1 MAVPQT
7 TTTSAAAGMPTPTSD
22 QDNSNGG
29 NNNSNAETYYTEK
42 AVTLST
48 SYPSPVPSRHEDA
61 SAPGSGT
68 GGGRNNDNDAAA
80 APLAA
85 VVPSR
90 LRALNARI
98 EGLAGFEAR
107 GITRVL
113 PEERRP
119 ASLSDDLQVAI
130 MWFSANISLNN
141 LAAGMLG
148 PLLLELGF
156 LDCAL
161 LAVFGALVGSLT
173 TAYMA
178 IWGPQSGN
186 RTMVVLRFFMGYW
199 PSKIPCLLN
208 IVLMV
213 GYATIDGIIGGQ
225 VLSAVSGG
233 QMTIIVGI
241 VVVSVVCW
249 VVAVFGM
256 ALFHK
261 YERYSWLPQ
270 VLALFVL
277 IGVAG
282 PYFDASSQSK
292 ATGALLAAQRLSFF
306 NICLYVPNSWA
317 AAASDFYVYYPER
330 TSRRKIFLL
339 TLVGL
344 WTAFCLVYLIAI
356 GLGTGVANLPA
367 WSDANAIS
375 SGALI
380 VAGYEPLRGFGRV
393 CSVIVALGVIA
404 NSIPSTYSAALG
416 CQTLG
421 RYGKAV
427 PRWVWSTLLI
437 LVEFVLAVA
446 GREHLFL
453 IFQNFL
459 ALMGYWVMI
468 MIVIVF
474 EEHMLFRRGKFAF
487 DWSRWEDRS
496 YLPVGWAAF
505 AAFLIGWAGAIL
517 GMSQAWYVG
526 PLAQLA
532 STGDV
537 GLWVAVGFTLVTF
550 APLRLIERRLIGR

>member
-1 MAVPQT
+1 MAIRRTSTASPGATVAAELLDDKGAVLSTTPSAEDEEAAVP
-7 TTTSAAAGMPTPTSD
+7 A
-22 QDNSNGG
+22 
-29 NNNSNAETYYTEK
+29 
-42 AVTLST
+42 
-48 SYPSPVPSRHEDA
+48 
-61 SAPGSGT
+61 
-68 GGGRNNDNDAAA
+68 
-80 APLAA
+80 
-85 VVPSR
+85 PSR

-98 EGLAGFEAR
+98 EALAGLEAR

-148 PLLLELGF
+148 PLLLGLGF
-156 LDCAL
+156 VDCAL
-161 LAVFGALVGSLT
+161 LAVAGAFVGSLT
-173 TAYMA
+173 TAYMS

-208 IVLMV
+208 VVLMV

-233 QMTIIVGI
+233 HMSIIVGI

-282 PYFDASSQSK
+282 PHFDASSRSK
-292 ATGALLAAQRLSFF
+292 ASGALLAAQRLSFF
-306 NICLYVPNSWA
+306 NVCLYVPNSWA

-330 TSRRKIFLL
+330 TSRPKIFCL
-339 TLVGL
+339 TLAGL
-344 WTAFCLVYLIAI
+344 WTAFCLVYLLGA
-356 GLGTGVANLPA
+356 GLGTGVAAGVPA
-367 WSDANAIS
+367 WAAANDVS
-375 SGALI
+375 SGALV
-380 VAGYEPLRGFGRV
+380 VAAYEPLAGFGRV
-393 CSVIVALGVIA
+393 CAVVVALGVIA

-421 RYGKAV
+421 GRRAKAV
-427 PRWVWSTLLI
+427 PRWLWSSLLV
-437 LVEFVLAVA
+437 LVELVLAVA

-459 ALMGYWVMI
+459 ALMGYWVMV
-468 MIVIVF
+468 MVVIVL
-474 EEHMLFRRGKFAF
+474 EEHLLFRRAAGF
-487 DWSRWEDRS
+487 DWARWEDRA
-496 YLPVGWAAF
+496 YLPAGWAAA
-505 AAFLIGWAGAIL
+505 AAFLLGCAGAVL

-526 PLAQLA
+526 PLARLSA
-532 STGDV
+532 TADV
-537 GLWVAVGFTLVTF
+537 GLWVGCGFTLLAF
-550 APLRLIERRLIGR
+550 APLRRLELRLIGR

>member
-1 MAVPQT
+1 MTAQGRISASPKGTAELFDDEKGAALSPAPSATDAESAV
-7 TTTSAAAGMPTPTSD
+7 
-22 QDNSNGG
+22 
-29 NNNSNAETYYTEK
+29 
-42 AVTLST
+42 
-48 SYPSPVPSRHEDA
+48 SPP
-61 SAPGSGT
+61 
-68 GGGRNNDNDAAA
+68 GRNGVARPAAT
-80 APLAA
+80 
-85 VVPSR
+85 VPSR
-90 LRALNARI
+90 LGAFNARI

-107 GITRVL
+107 GIARVP

-119 ASLSDDLQVAI
+119 PSLSDDMQVAI

-141 LAAGMLG
+141 LAAAMLG
-148 PLLLELGF
+148 PLVLNLGF

-161 LAVFGALVGSLT
+161 LAVSGALVGSLT
-173 TAYMA
+173 TAYMS

-199 PSKIPCLLN
+199 PSKIPCFLN
-208 IVLMV
+208 VVLMV

-233 QMTIIVGI
+233 RMTIVVGI

-256 ALFHK
+256 ALFHR

-282 PYFDASSQSK
+282 PYFDASSTSK
-292 ATGALLAAQRLSFF
+292 AQGALLAAQRLSFF

-317 AAASDFYVYYPER
+317 AAASDFYVYYPEK
-330 TSRRKIFLL
+330 TSRLKIFCL

-356 GLGTGVANLPA
+356 GLGTGVANMPA
-367 WSDANAIS
+367 WSAANGVS

-380 VAGYEPLRGFGRV
+380 VAGYEPLGGFGRF
-393 CSVIVALGVIA
+393 CSVVVALGVIA

-427 PRWVWSTLLI
+427 PRWVWSSLLV
-437 LVEFVLAVA
+437 LVELVLAVA

-459 ALMGYWVMI
+459 ALMGYWVVI
-468 MIVIVF
+468 MVVIVL
-474 EEHMLFRRGKFAF
+474 EEHLLFRRRRVAEAF
-487 DWSRWEDRS
+487 DWSRCEDRAH
-496 YLPVGWAAF
+496 LPAGWAAL
-505 AAFLIGWAGAIL
+505 AAFLLGWVGAVL

-526 PLAQLA
+526 PLAKLA
-532 STGDV
+532 ATADV
-537 GLWVAVGFTLVTF
+537 GLWIGCGFTLVTF
-550 APLRLIERRLIGR
+550 APLRHLELKLVGR

>member
-1 MAVPQT
+1 MTTDLFDEKGHASADEEVAVP
-7 TTTSAAAGMPTPTSD
+7 AGGRPEDDNAGPTS
-22 QDNSNGG
+22 
-29 NNNSNAETYYTEK
+29 
-42 AVTLST
+42 
-48 SYPSPVPSRHEDA
+48 
-61 SAPGSGT
+61 
-68 GGGRNNDNDAAA
+68 
-80 APLAA
+80 
-85 VVPSR
+85 R
-90 LRALNARI
+90 LGLINARI
-98 EGLAGFEAR
+98 ECLAGFEAR

-113 PEERRP
+113 PAERRP
-119 ASLSDDLQVAI
+119 PSRSDDLQVAI
-130 MWFSANISLNN
+130 LWFSANVSLNN

-148 PLLLELGF
+148 PLLLGLGF

-161 LAVFGALVGSLT
+161 LAVAGAFVGSLT
-173 TAYMA
+173 TAYMS

-199 PSKIPCLLN
+199 PSKIPCFLN

-241 VVVSVVCW
+241 VVVSIVGW

-270 VLALFVL
+270 VIALFVL

-282 PYFDASSQSK
+282 PHFDASSQSK

-330 TSRRKIFLL
+330 TSRRKIFCL
-339 TLVGL
+339 TLVGI
-344 WTAFCLVYLIAI
+344 WTAFCLVYLVGI
-356 GLGTGVANLPA
+356 GLATGVANLPA
-367 WSDANAIS
+367 WSAANAVS

-380 VAGYEPLRGFGRV
+380 VAGYEPLAGFGRF
-393 CSVIVALGVIA
+393 CSVVVALGVIA
-404 NSIPSTYSAALG
+404 NSIPSIYSAALG

-421 RYGKAV
+421 RHGKAV
-427 PRWVWSTLLI
+427 PRWIWSSLLV
-437 LVEFVLAVA
+437 LVELVLAVA

-468 MIVIVF
+468 MVIIVL
-474 EEHMLFRRGKFAF
+474 EEHVLFRRSRGF
-487 DWSRWEDRS
+487 DWSRWEDRAS
-496 YLPVGWAAF
+496 LPVGWAAL
-505 AAFLIGWAGAIL
+505 AAFLLGWVGAIL

-526 PLAQLA
+526 PLAKLA
-532 STGDV
+532 ATADV
-537 GLWVAVGFTLVTF
+537 GLWIGFAFAVLVF
-550 APLRLIERRLIGR
+550 PPLRSLELKITGR